1 VKRVTSFL
9 DNAWSAPEGA
19 PQPVADKYSG
29 AEIAAFHETTPE
41 QVERVIAHA
50 QAAFD
55 GPPIAIADRVDI
67 LRRVATGIESRADAL
82 RDVICA
88 ESGQTLA
95 EAAKEVE
102 RAALTLRVTAEEA
115 TRLHETMVPV
125 GGMPGGAGKL
135 GYLRRKPLGVV
146 VAITAFNS
154 PLNTPVHKI
163 APALA
168 AGNSVVLKAPSL
180 TPVASTILCDLFAQ
194 AGLPPGWL
202 GTVVGAGRTVGE
214 QLLTDPRPAF
224 YHFTGSTEV
233 GAHIARSIGLRRS
246 SLELGSIAATLVAA
260 DADLEAVAADIA
272 RAGFAKAGQVCTS
285 TQIVYA
291 ERAVASD
298 LTALLAD
305 RAQALPAGDPRDARI
320 RVGPMISQAEAI
332 RVEDWIRDAAL
343 AGADILVGGRRQGSV
358 VEPTVLTNVPD
369 DHRLIRSEVF
379 GPVVTVIPV
388 SDLSEA
394 IAHFNA
400 LPYGLA
406 VGVFTNDLQKA
417 FLASERLRA
426 GTVHINS
433 ASSSRLDA
441 MPFGGVR
448 ESGHGKEG
456 PRYAIEEMT
465 EERLILWHGV
475 TTGHTRAQ

>member
-1 VKRVTSFL
+1 MKPVTSFL
-9 DNAWSAPEGA
+9 NNSWTPAEGP
-19 PQPVADKYSG
+19 PQAVIDKFTG
-29 AEIAAFHETTPE
+29 AQIAAFHETSP
-41 QVERVIAHA
+41 ERVSDVIASA
-50 QAAFD
+50 EAAFA
-55 GPPIAIADRVDI
+55 GPPIPVAERVRI
-67 LRRVATGIESRADAL
+67 LGLVATGIESHADEL
-82 RDVICA
+82 RDIICA
-88 ESGQTLA
+88 ESGQTLT

-102 RAALTLRVTAEEA
+102 RAALTLRITAEEA
-115 TRLHETMVPV
+115 TRLHEDMVPIE
-125 GGMPGGAGKL
+125 GMPGGAGKL

-168 AGNSVVLKAPSL
+168 AGNSIVLKAPSL
-180 TPVASTILCDLFAQ
+180 TPASTTILCDLFAE

-202 GTVVGAGRTVGE
+202 GSVVGAGRTVGE

-224 YHFTGSTEV
+224 YHFTGSTDV
-233 GAHIARSIGLRRS
+233 GAHIARTIGLRPS

-260 DADLEAVAADIA
+260 DANLDVVSADIT

-291 ERAVASD
+291 ERAIADD
-298 LTALLAD
+298 LTARLAD
-305 RAQALPAGDPRDARI
+305 LAQALPSGDPRASDTK
-320 RVGPMISQAEAI
+320 VGPMISEAEAI
-332 RVEDWIRDAAL
+332 RVEGWIKDAQS
-343 AGADILVGGRRQGSV
+343 AGATLHAGGTRTGTV
-358 VEPTVLTNVPD
+358 VAPTVLSNVPA
-369 DHRLIRSEVF
+369 DHDLIREEVF
-379 GPVVTVIPV
+379 GPVVSVIAV
-388 SDLSEA
+388 EA
-394 IAHFNA
+394 LRDAVAHYNA

-417 FLASERLRA
+417 FHASENLRA
-426 GTVHINS
+426 GTVHLNS

-465 EERLILWHGV
+465 EQRLVLWHGV
-475 TTGHTRAQ
+475 TG